1 MEVGAALKLL
11 GRGAEEAEIYYFRE
25 VARKVEVQQWEVNT
39 SKEGI
44 SFGYGIR
51 AIKGKRMGFAFSNA
65 LTEELLERALKA
77 AAIAE
82 VDRCNALPDRQE
94 YGDGGTFDDRIV
106 ELQPEEVVEAMPSLL
121 EPCAREKVQPTTG
134 FVFWTAREVGV
145 RNTHGLEGREE
156 ATFCL
161 ASLGTVV
168 PGKDVTAYSY
178 AASGAY
184 RDLDLK
190 AVGEEAA
197 TLAAK
202 SVNPERI
209 ERMDTDVTLRPDA
222 VTDLLENALVPAFS
236 ADNVQRGRSLL
247 AGEVG
252 KEIFAPGLTVVDDGA
267 LPGGLQSGRFDAEGV
282 RAQRKVLVE
291 KGVLKGFLFDAYTA
305 RKAGRESTGN
315 AERTT
320 YATLPKI
327 APTNFLIEGERG
339 VEETFVVHGLIG
351 AHTVNPITG
360 DFSVETKNAFYKGK
374 PVKKAI
380 LSGNVFE
387 LLRKVKGLG
396 EDYKQTSAVRTP
408 SVEFEKVRV
417 VG

>member
-1 MEVGAALKLL
+1 MDVEKALKLL
-11 GRGAEEAEIYYFRE
+11 ERGAEEAEIYYFRE
-25 VARKVEVQQWEVNT
+25 AARKVDVQRWEVNT

-51 AIKGKRMGFAFSNA
+51 AIKGKRMGFAFANV

-82 VDRCNALPDRQE
+82 ADEYNSLPERQE
-94 YGDGGTFDDRIV
+94 YGGESAFDRRIV

-121 EPCAREKVQPTTG
+121 EPCTREKVQPTTG
-134 FVFWTAREVGV
+134 LVLWIAREVGV
-145 RNTHGLEGREE
+145 WNTHGLEGKEE
-156 ATFCL
+156 VTFCL

-168 PGKDVTAYSY
+168 PGKDVTGYSY
-178 AASGAY
+178 AAARAY
-184 RDLDLK
+184 GDLDLK

-197 TLAAK
+197 SLAAR
-202 SVNPERI
+202 SVDPVRI
-209 ERMDTDVTLRPDA
+209 ESMETDVTLRPDA
-222 VTDLLENALVPAFS
+222 VTELLENALVPALS

-247 AGEVG
+247 AKEVG
-252 KEIFAPGLTVVDDGA
+252 KEIFAPGLTIVDDGA
-267 LPGGLQSGRFDAEGV
+267 LPGGLQSGLFDAEGV

-291 KGVLKGFLFDAYTA
+291 NGVLRGFLFDAYTA

-315 AERTT
+315 AERGSH
-320 YATLPKI
+320 ATLPRI
-327 APTNFLIEGERG
+327 APTNFLVEGEKG
-339 VEETFVVHGLIG
+339 IGETFVVHGLIG

-360 DFSVETKNAFYKGK
+360 DFSVETKNAFYRGK

-396 EDYKQTSAVRTP
+396 EDYRQTSAVRAP

>member
-1 MEVGAALKLL
+1 MEVEKALKLL
-11 GRGAEEAEIYYFRE
+11 ERGAEEAEVYYCRE
-25 VARKVEVQQWEVNT
+25 ATRKVDVQRWEVNT

-44 SFGYGIR
+44 SFGYGVR
-51 AIKGKRMGFAFSNA
+51 AIKGKRVGFAFANA

-82 VDRCNALPDRQE
+82 ADEHNSLPERQE
-94 YGDGGTFDDRIV
+94 YGGESAFDRRIV
-106 ELQPEEVVEAMPSLL
+106 ELQLEEVVEAMPSLL
-121 EPCAREKVQPTTG
+121 EPCTREGVQPTTG
-134 FVFWTAREVGV
+134 LVLWAAREVEIW
-145 RNTHGLEGREE
+145 NTHGLEGKEE

-168 PGKDVTAYSY
+168 PGKDVTGYSY
-178 AASGAY
+178 AAARAY
-184 RDLDLK
+184 GDLDLK

-197 TLAAK
+197 SLAAR
-202 SVNPERI
+202 SVDPVRI
-209 ERMDTDVTLRPDA
+209 ESMETDVTLRPDA
-222 VTDLLENALVPAFS
+222 VTELLENALVPALS

-247 AGEVG
+247 AKEVG
-252 KEIFAPGLTVVDDGA
+252 KEIFAPGLTIVDDGA
-267 LPGGLQSGRFDAEGV
+267 LPGGLQSGLFDAEGV

-291 KGVLKGFLFDAYTA
+291 NGVLRGFLFDAYTA

-315 AERTT
+315 AERGSH
-320 YATLPKI
+320 AALPGI
-327 APTNFLIEGERG
+327 APTNFLVEGEKG
-339 VEETFVVHGLIG
+339 IGETFVVHGLIG

-374 PVKKAI
+374 AVKKAI

-396 EDYKQTSAVRTP
+396 EDYRQTSAVRAP